1 MKQRSSLYCGKRE
14 PIAPSLPL
22 CAAERMK
29 STGKVKKWR
38 ERVTMMTKSLDQ
50 VSLKVSATINPIV
63 LTHTLVE
70 LHGVVSDN
78 QSAPFVHLAMKTIR
92 PSYRPL
98 SREGFSFCRR
108 AGVGVEPTS
117 LK

>member
-1 MKQRSSLYCGKRE
+1 MLNVKQRSSVYCGKRE

-50 VSLKVSATINPIV
+50 VFLKVSATINPIV

-70 LHGVVSDN
+70 L
-78 QSAPFVHLAMKTIR
+78 P
-92 PSYRPL
+92 
-98 SREGFSFCRR
+98 
-108 AGVGVEPTS
+108 
-117 LK
+117 